1 MSWEIVEHVGDEIA
15 IWWNGEERHL
25 SGLPY
30 AVGARRQGFWV
41 EPTRGEY
48 QTLKAAREAARE
60 RIAEADGRLR
70 DLQQA
75 AGE

>member
-1 MSWEIVEHVGDEIA
+1 MSWEIVEHVGAEIA

-60 RIAEADGRLR
+60 RLKEVDRTAGDIER
-70 DLQQA
+70 A
-75 AGE
+75 AS